1 MSAFYVTVKEALDY
15 ETQTFYSL
23 DIEGENYGPWRVFDS
38 TQQMDYIQN
47 IRRKTNP
54 ERVRIQV
61 KDAPDQPPSFFISST
76 ILSGQGFNSH

>member
-1 MSAFYVTVKEALDY
+1 MKTVSAFYVTVKKALDY

-23 DIEGENYGPWRVFDS
+23 DIEGENYGPWRYFDS
-38 TQQMDYIQN
+38 QEQMDLIQN

-61 KDAPDQPPSFFISST
+61 KDAPDQAPTFFISST
-76 ILSGQGFNSH
+76 ILSGHI